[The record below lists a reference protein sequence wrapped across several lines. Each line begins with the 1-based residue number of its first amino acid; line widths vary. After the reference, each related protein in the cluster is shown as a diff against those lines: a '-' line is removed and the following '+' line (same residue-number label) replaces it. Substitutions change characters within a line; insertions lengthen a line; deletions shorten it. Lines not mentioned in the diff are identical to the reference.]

1 MQMKLVFLIL
11 GFFECVCN
19 AWLMRKAFVTPQTVF
34 LILKCVCTWL
44 MRKAFVTPQTE
55 KYTVVLSV
63 LQGHLKH
70 SHENRYLRRGLYIG
84 SAILNGKFK
93 FNVFSKGLKILSD
106 ISLYRKYSLYFV
118 IMK

>member
-1 MQMKLVFLIL
+1 
-11 GFFECVCN
+11 
-19 AWLMRKAFVTPQTVF
+19 
-34 LILKCVCTWL
+34 

-118 IMK
+118 IRASSESRIQQISKSREVHDKNCNGDPC